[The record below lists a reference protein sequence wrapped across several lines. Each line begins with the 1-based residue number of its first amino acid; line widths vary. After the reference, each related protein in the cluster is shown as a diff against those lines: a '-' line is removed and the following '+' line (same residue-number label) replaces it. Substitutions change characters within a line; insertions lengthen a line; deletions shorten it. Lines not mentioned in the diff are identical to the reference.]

1 MECLTLKR
9 AVCDKLPDYLH
20 GSQFQ
25 VVTNNNPLTNILS
38 KAKLNATGQRWVAAI
53 ANYNFQISYRS
64 GHLND
69 ENLVSSFKRLVTVL
83 SYDLGGGF
91 KSNGRWGEVQYWHTQ
106 HQWLDRWAV
115 QRWKCTS
122 TCPNPE
128 KQFPLKGRK
137 CEEGI
142 CRGAEVST
150 DF

>member
-1 MECLTLKR
+1 MEAFETIKEKLTIYRPVQRGLGAVISRTVREIKVTTYTSRGLRPSEKNNPAHKMECLTLKW
-9 AVCDKLPDYLH
+9 AVCDKLHDYLH

-91 KSNGRWGEVQYWHTQ
+91 KSNGR
-106 HQWLDRWAV
+106 
-115 QRWKCTS
+115 
-122 TCPNPE
+122 
-128 KQFPLKGRK
+128 
-137 CEEGI
+137 
-142 CRGAEVST
+142 
-150 DF
+150 